1 MADALWLLAV
11 LGLLGGFDT
20 VCFHEIRGR
29 LPAHVP
35 GLQPE
40 LKLHAGR
47 SSIYVAVFG
56 TLPWIVRR
64 GAWAVVLAALLLSEI
79 SITLADFIIEDQVRK
94 PMGGLLPGERVTH
107 TIMAIVYGAMLA
119 HLIPVILHWRHLPS
133 RLAIDL
139 APVPLWLR
147 LGLSA
152 LAVGT
157 FASATR
163 DAYAVIVFP
172 RPLAR
177 RPWQAPGV
185 GARRPRP
192 LQSGAAE

>member
-29 LPAHVP
+29 LPAHLP

-40 LKLHAGR
+40 MKLHAGR
-47 SSIYVAVFG
+47 SFIHVAVLG
-56 TLPWIVRR
+56 TLPWIAWR
-64 GAWAVVLAALLLSEI
+64 GAWAVVLTALLLCEI
-79 SITLADFIIEDQVRK
+79 SITPADCMVEDQVRK

-107 TIMAIVYGAMLA
+107 TITAIVYGAIPA
-119 HLIPVILHWRHLPS
+119 HLIPVILHWRRLPS
-133 RLAIDL
+133 RLAIDV
-139 APVPLWLR
+139 APVPSWLR

-157 FASATR
+157 FVSATR
-163 DAYAVIVFP
+163 DAYAVIGFP
-172 RPLAR
+172 CPPAR
-177 RPWQAPGV
+177 WPWHAPGV
-185 GARRPRP
+185 GPRTP
-192 LQSGAAE
+192 GLPQSGAAE

>member
-20 VCFHEIRGR
+20 VYFHEIRGR
-29 LPAHVP
+29 LPARLP

-47 SSIYVAVFG
+47 SFIYVAVFG
-56 TLPWIVRR
+56 TLPWIAWR
-64 GAWAVVLAALLLSEI
+64 GAWGIVLGALLLCEI
-79 SITLADFIIEDQVRK
+79 AITLADFVVEDKVRK
-94 PMGGLLPGERVTH
+94 PMGGLFPGERVTH
-107 TIMAIVYGAMLA
+107 SIMAIVYGAILA
-119 HLIPVILHWRHLPS
+119 HLIPVILQWQRLPS
-133 RLAIDL
+133 RLAVDP
-139 APVPLWLR
+139 APVPMWLR

-157 FASATR
+157 AASAVR
-163 DAYAVIVFP
+163 DAYAVFGFP

-177 RPWQAPGV
+177 WPWTPPTA
-185 GARRPRP
+185 GAGTRATPR
-192 LQSGAAE
+192 SGAAE